1 MDTSPIPRLRPP
13 EPIQNISYDDLEKIE
28 RVVAAEAGNE
38 GTQGR
43 NAVRGVIFNRLASKR
58 FGNTVD
64 DVLTPDQFEPV
75 RKYGSVDDI
84 PVDQDKLY
92 QGLEEIV
99 DYIQLGEDASGGRV
113 FFQNEA
119 VTKKRGSYFEG
130 TNPLQIGN
138 HTFYDGLKGQE
149 PVTMTDLVGS
159 HNIRFMDDLAS
170 ADPGMRLGGLMEARK
185 GITTEAGLDM
195 AREKFQIDRKKADLN
210 DDGDVSDYEEAR
222 AEAIQKATA
231 EDEEEALNMYH
242 GGMPCGCGE
251 GLMGEDPIS
260 GNPIP
265 VGSTA
270 ENVRDDISIMISEGE
285 YVLPANVVK
294 WHGLKSIMDMQAE
307 AEMGLMGMHEMGLIQ
322 EVEPEG
328 MTVCPECD
336 GEGCEHC
343 EGTGYHQDE
352 PSGEG
357 TEDTEVQASDDTEQ
371 EEKETIETPEG
382 NEIEVAD
389 GVDVEEEVMDP
400 EYPDEDDENYY
411 PTKTQ
416 MYGMMKKPTIKFI
429 I

>member
-13 EPIQNISYDDLEKIE
+13 EPVQDLSYSDLEKIE

-130 TNPLQIGN
+130 TNPLKIGN
-138 HTFYDGLKGQE
+138 HTFYDGIEGQE

-210 DDGDVSDYEEAR
+210 DDNEVSEYEEAR
-222 AEAIQKATA
+222 AEAIQKAMA

-251 GLMGEDPIS
+251 GLMGEDPVS

-371 EEKETIETPEG
+371 EETETIETPEG

-389 GVDVEEEVMDP
+389 GVEVEEEVMDP

>member
-28 RVVAAEAGNE
+28 RVVAAEAGTE
-38 GTQGR
+38 GSEGR

-64 DVLTPDQFEPV
+64 DVLTADQFEPV
-75 RKYGSVDDI
+75 RKYGSVEDI
-84 PVDQDKLY
+84 PVDQDQLY
-92 QGLEEIV
+92 DGVEELI

-130 TNPLQIGN
+130 TNPLKIGN
-138 HTFYDGLKGQE
+138 HTFYDGIKGQD

-210 DDGDVSDYEEAR
+210 DDGDVSEYEEAR
-222 AEAIQKATA
+222 AEAVQKATA

-251 GLMGEDPIS
+251 GLMGEDPVS

-294 WHGLKSIMDMQAE
+294 WVGLKHIMDMQAE
-307 AEMGLMGMHEMGLIQ
+307 AEMGLMGMHSMGLIQ
-322 EVEPEG
+322 EVDTDE
-328 MTVCPECD
+328 D
-336 GEGCEHC
+336 Q
-343 EGTGYHQDE
+343 QDE
-352 PSGEG
+352 PSSEDI
-357 TEDTEVQASDDTEQ
+357 EDTEVQASDDTEQ
-371 EEKETIETPEG
+371 EETETIETPEG

-389 GVDVEEEVMDP
+389 GVEVEEEVMDP